1 MKKILI
7 VNDLLVG
14 GGVEKL
20 LSDFVE
26 RWHDKYDI
34 TVMTVVRQANF
45 RDVLPENVKYIYKS
59 VARNYKKKLSKAYLK
74 CMVKKAICKVRYN
87 SLKSKND
94 FDVVIALKD
103 GEITKMVSEFKNQK
117 KYSWYHTDYNHY
129 YYSQYLYGT
138 AEKERQV
145 LASYTN
151 VVCVSEDIKKSLID
165 VLGDAGNYVVKY
177 NPLNV
182 DFIEYQGNEPVI
194 DVKKEAGRPLFVV
207 VGRINYQKGYDLL
220 LEAAHMLE
228 EDGYK
233 FDVVVVG
240 GRENWGDEYNR
251 IMRSMDRLHIQSVRF
266 LGVRS
271 NPQKYMKM
279 ADWLLSTSIFEGYS
293 LVSQEAAILGTPLLL
308 TDCSGVR
315 ELIGD
320 SEYGLVMDISVK
332 GIYEGMKKVM
342 DDPSLQKHYKEKILE
357 RRKIIDQD
365 QRFKEIEELIFSDL
379 S

>member
-20 LSDFVE
+20 LTDFVE
-26 RWHDKYDI
+26 RWHNDYDV
-34 TVMTVVRQANF
+34 TVMTIFKQGQF
-45 RDVLPENVKYIYKS
+45 KDLFPDNVKYIYKT
-59 VARNYKKKLSKAYLK
+59 VQRNYKRKFSLAYVK
-74 CMVKKAICKVRYN
+74 CMTKKAFCKIRFN
-87 SLKSKND
+87 SLKKNND

-103 GEITKMVSEFKNQK
+103 GEVTKIISAFHNQNK
-117 KYSWYHTDYNHY
+117 FSWYHTDYNHY
-129 YYSQYLYGT
+129 YYSQFLYGT
-138 AEKERQV
+138 TEHELRV
-145 LASYTN
+145 LKKYKN
-151 VVCVSEDIKKSLID
+151 VVCVSEDIRKGLID

-182 DFIEYQGNEPVI
+182 DLIQYQGNEPVV
-194 DVKKEAGRPLFVV
+194 DVKKEPGRPMFVV

-220 LEAAHMLE
+220 LEAVHMLE
-228 EDGYK
+228 ADGYK
-233 FDVVVVG
+233 FDVIVVG
-240 GRENWGDEYNR
+240 GKENWGDEYDR
-251 IMRSMDRLHIQSVRF
+251 LMRSMERLHIQNVRF
-266 LGVRS
+266 IGLRS
-271 NPQKYMKM
+271 NPQKYMKL
-279 ADWLLSTSIFEGYS
+279 ADWMLSTSIFEGYS

-320 SEYGLVMDISVK
+320 NEYGLVVEPSVK

-342 DDPSLQKHYKEKILE
+342 DDPALHEHYKEQILE

-365 QRFKEIEELIFSDL
+365 QRFKAIEELIFADQN
-379 S
+379 

>member
-7 VNDLLVG
+7 VNDLLAG

-20 LSDFVE
+20 LVDFVE
-26 RWHDKYDI
+26 RWHDTYDI
-34 TVMTVVRQANF
+34 TVMTIYKHRRF
-45 RDVLPENVKYIYKS
+45 DELFPENVKYIYKT
-59 VARNYKKKLSKAYLK
+59 VPKTTKGKFSKAYVR
-74 CMVKKAICKVRYN
+74 CMAQKAICRYRYN
-87 SLKSKND
+87 KLKANND

-103 GEITKMVSEFKNQK
+103 GEVTKIISEFNNPRKF
-117 KYSWYHTDYNHY
+117 SWCHTDYKHHY
-129 YYSQYLYGT
+129 YTQSLYGG
-138 AEKERQV
+138 AENERQA
-145 LASYTN
+145 LEKYTN
-151 VVCVSEDIKKSLID
+151 VVCVSEDIKKSLIE
-165 VLGDAGNYVVKY
+165 VLGDTGNYVVKY

-182 DFIEYQGNEPVI
+182 DFIQYQGNEPVNDI
-194 DVKKEAGRPLFVV
+194 EKDPDRPLFVA
-207 VGRINYQKGYDLL
+207 VGRINYQKGFDLL

-240 GRENWGDEYNR
+240 GKENWGDEYKR
-251 IMRSMDRLHIQSVRF
+251 IMRSMDRLHIQNVKF
-266 LGVRS
+266 IGLRS

-315 ELIGD
+315 ELVGD
-320 SEYGLVMDISVK
+320 NEYGLVMEPSVK
-332 GIYEGMKKVM
+332 GIYEGMKKVL

-365 QRFKEIEELIFSDL
+365 QRFREIEEMLFSE
-379 S
+379 

>member
-20 LSDFVE
+20 LTDFVE
-26 RWHDKYDI
+26 RWHDEHDI
-34 TVMTVVRQANF
+34 TVMTIFKQDQF
-45 RDVLPENVKYIYKS
+45 RGLFPENVKYVYKT
-59 VARNYKKKLSKAYLK
+59 VPKNYKRKISLSYVK
-74 CMVKKAICKVRYN
+74 CMIKKAICMIRFYH
-87 SLKSKND
+87 LKNKND

-103 GEITKMVSEFKNQK
+103 GKVTKIISDFHNKNK
-117 KYSWYHTDYNHY
+117 FSWYHTDYNHY
-129 YYSQYLYGT
+129 YYSAYLYGST
-138 AEKERQV
+138 DHELKV
-145 LASYTN
+145 LQKYKN
-151 VVCVSEDIKKSLID
+151 VVCVSEDIKKGLID

-182 DFIEYQGNEPVI
+182 DYIQYQGNEPVI
-194 DVKKEAGRPLFVV
+194 DVKKEPGRPMFVV

-233 FDVVVVG
+233 FDVIVVG

-251 IMRSMDRLHIQSVRF
+251 LMRSMDRLHIQNVKF
-266 LGVRS
+266 IGLRS

-279 ADWLLSTSIFEGYS
+279 ADWMLSTSIFEGYS

-320 SEYGLVMDISVK
+320 SEYGLVVDISVK

-342 DDPSLQKHYKEKILE
+342 DDPSLHEHYKEKILE

-365 QRFKEIEELIFSDL
+365 QRFREIEELIFAD
-379 S
+379 

>member
-7 VNDLLVG
+7 VNDLLAG

-20 LSDFVE
+20 LTDFVD
-26 RWHDKYDI
+26 RWHNDYDI
-34 TVMTVVRQANF
+34 TVMSIFRQRNF
-45 RDVLPENVKYIYKS
+45 KELFPENVKYTYKTVPKS
-59 VARNYKKKLSKAYLK
+59 YRRKFSLAYVK
-74 CMVKKAICKVRYN
+74 CMVKKSICRVRFN
-87 SLKSKND
+87 FLKKHND

-103 GEITKMVSEFKNQK
+103 GDVTKTVSGFHNKNK
-117 KYSWYHTDYNHY
+117 FTWYHTDYNHY
-129 YYSQYLYGT
+129 YYSQTMYGS
-138 AEKERQV
+138 AEGERHV
-145 LASYTN
+145 LEGYKN
-151 VVCVSEDIKKSLID
+151 VICVSEDIRKSLID

-182 DFIEYQGNEPVI
+182 DFIQYQGNEPVI
-194 DVKKEAGRPLFVV
+194 DVKKDPERTLFVV

-233 FDVVVVG
+233 FDVLVVG
-240 GRENWGDEYNR
+240 GKEDWGDEYNR
-251 IMRSMDRLHIQSVRF
+251 LMRSMDRLHIKNVHFIGQ
-266 LGVRS
+266 RS

-279 ADWLLSTSIFEGYS
+279 ADWMLSTSIFEGYS

-315 ELIGD
+315 ELLGD
-320 SEYGLVMDISVK
+320 NEYGLIMEISVK

-342 DDPSLQKHYKEKILE
+342 DDPSLHEQYKEQILE

-365 QRFKEIEELIFSDL
+365 QRFKEIEDLIFKD
-379 S
+379 

>member
-7 VNDLLVG
+7 VNDLLAG

-20 LSDFVE
+20 LVDFVE

-34 TVMTVVRQANF
+34 TVMTIF
-45 RDVLPENVKYIYKS
+45 IHGHFKEIFPENVKYIYKTVPTS
-59 VARNYKKKLSKAYLK
+59 YKHKFGRAYFR
-74 CMVKKAICKVRYN
+74 CMTKKAICRYRYN
-87 SLKSKND
+87 KLKSNND

-103 GEITKMVSEFKNQK
+103 GEVTKVISEFNNKRK
-117 KYSWYHTDYNHY
+117 FSWCHTDYNHHY
-129 YYSQYLYGT
+129 YTQSLYGS
-138 AEKERQV
+138 AENERKV
-145 LASYTN
+145 LEKYTK
-151 VVCVSEDIKKSLID
+151 VVCVSEDIKKSLIN
-165 VLGDAGNYVVKY
+165 VLGDTGNYVVKY

-182 DFIEYQGNEPVI
+182 DFIQYQGNEPVI
-194 DVKKEAGRPLFVV
+194 DVKKEPGRPLFVV

-240 GRENWGDEYNR
+240 GRENWGDEYKR
-251 IMRSMDRLHIQSVRF
+251 IMRSMDRLHIQNVKF
-266 LGVRS
+266 IGLRS

-315 ELIGD
+315 ELVGD
-320 SEYGLVMDISVK
+320 SEYGLVIEPSVK
-332 GIYEGMKKVM
+332 GIYEGMKKVIE
-342 DDPSLQKHYKEKILE
+342 DPSLQEHYKEKILE

-365 QRFKEIEELIFSDL
+365 QRFREIEEMLFEE
-379 S
+379 